1 MRNSE
6 EAKDLM
12 QEVFIKLYFRL
23 SEFRF
28 EGSFEGWLKK
38 LTVNLA
44 IDEIRK
50 SKNWNKLQTTTER
63 SSANDEIVSEEIY
76 SDLAVQDLLKLVIE
90 LPPVYRL
97 IFNLYAIEGYKH
109 HEIASMLGISEGTS
123 KSNLHDARKLL
134 QKRLNRIM
142 NG

>member
-1 MRNSE
+1 
-6 EAKDLM
+6 M